1 MCASEE
7 ASESPT
13 RDGQTE
19 NRNSRMSPSFT
30 LQSFPSS
37 PTRTFLF
44 RVHGEIDHQVQQD
57 EGLVQEGV
65 ETRTTVAHVIQEVQ
79 PLLLRNLQQ
88 FQFQP
93 SVYGEKRRAGV
104 LWGASGRFLG
114 GYPVA
119 GAVAHRHQGLQGDQ
133 GEGGGQVEKVHP
145 PGIEGGGGNIGEGH
159 RAWTAPKGFQ
169 CFARKSSQGS
179 GTPTVRGFPVLTPVE
194 PYMARKRVERPQ
206 PGAPDRA
213 ICIPALLLVN
223 TRALSPSWLSTTT
236 RRYLGMPRWW
246 RLRASDSEGGTPAR
260 EPARGQLP
268 SPAGPKP
275 LPR

>member
-1 MCASEE
+1 
-7 ASESPT
+7 
-13 RDGQTE
+13 
-19 NRNSRMSPSFT
+19 MSPSFT